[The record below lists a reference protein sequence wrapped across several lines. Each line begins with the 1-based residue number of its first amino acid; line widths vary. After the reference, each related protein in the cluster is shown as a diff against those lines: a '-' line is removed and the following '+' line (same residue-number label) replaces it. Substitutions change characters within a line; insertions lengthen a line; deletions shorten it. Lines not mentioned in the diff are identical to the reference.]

1 MERISSRGGIYYR
14 PHRNRLKPETVQKII
29 FLYGCYVRDDGGL
42 THRQLSTFIQHQSIS
57 CQINPSKASEEFTKF
72 FMPCVLGFVKEMT
85 RKTRMVRMMM
95 MMKERIRRML
105 ETVTSKNMC
114 VTSIYLKK
122 ISYFFIYLLNL
133 SLKNEK

>member
-1 MERISSRGGIYYR
+1 
-14 PHRNRLKPETVQKII
+14 
-29 FLYGCYVRDDGGL
+29 
-42 THRQLSTFIQHQSIS
+42 
-57 CQINPSKASEEFTKF
+57 
-72 FMPCVLGFVKEMT
+72 MPCVLGFVKEMT